1 MPKHLGGLQ
10 KVPSDIP
17 LCVLIVN
24 RIVTLLV
31 KALALHLVRKSEYNM
46 ADIIDRLSSV
56 LPANYGKTSIKEL
69 NIIAKIISKIQPRE
83 AVEGQTTLGT
93 IKWDN

>member
-31 KALALHLVRKSEYNM
+31 KALALHLYFLPIMVKPASKS
-46 ADIIDRLSSV
+46 S
-56 LPANYGKTSIKEL
+56 TSLLKSYQRFNLE
-69 NIIAKIISKIQPRE
+69 KQ
-83 AVEGQTTLGT
+83 
-93 IKWDN
+93 